1 MILRGAWFVMVK
13 EVVDNMRDRR
23 SIMMSAVYPVIGP
36 IILGLLLA
44 FPQNMFKPTPGPRQK
59 VKSIGAPI
67 QGAEHAPG
75 LLEYLAKHNV
85 KVTEAPKDVRRAVR
99 ENRLPFA
106 IVVPEGFRET
116 YESQKPAHIDL
127 VVNANRLGTVVS
139 SSRVI
144 GKLRGYGRMLTERR
158 MERLG
163 IAKEVLQAVRIDTV
177 NVGQVRSLA
186 AFFLHMIPPFVIFT
200 IFVGGVYLALDTT
213 SGERE
218 RGSLEPLLVNP
229 LARWEFMLGK
239 AGAAMVFTM
248 AAVVIQL
255 ISFKIAF
262 EVVLEKGSGVVVDT
276 SGFLFV
282 KIFLISLPIMVM
294 AVAMQ
299 VIVASITKSFKETQ
313 TYLGLLPLVPSA
325 PGMVLVF
332 VSVTVSFGVMLIP
345 FFSQVVII
353 GQYVRG
359 YEVPLGH
366 VAVATISTLIIA
378 GLLLYFAARL
388 YSREQLLFTA

>member
-1 MILRGAWFVMVK
+1 MILRGAWYVMAK
-13 EVVDNMRDRR
+13 EVVDNLRDRR

-36 IILGLLLA
+36 IILGLLLG
-44 FPQNMFKPTPGPRQK
+44 FTQDMFKPTSGPKRTQK
-59 VKSIGAPI
+59 IIEAPF
-67 QGAEHAPG
+67 QGVENAPG
-75 LLEYLAKHNV
+75 LQEYLTKSGV
-85 KVTEAPKDVRRAVR
+85 RVTKAPDDVRTAVR

-106 IVVPEGFRET
+106 VVVPKEFQEVYDAEQRAQIE
-116 YESQKPAHIDL
+116 L
-127 VVNANRLGTVVS
+127 VVNANRLGTIVDSSKVV
-139 SSRVI
+139 
-144 GKLRGYGRMLTERR
+144 GKLARM
-158 MERLG
+158 G
-163 IAKEVLQAVRIDTV
+163 IDKESLEAVKIDTV

-239 AGAAMVFTM
+239 SGAAMVYTM
-248 AAVVIQL
+248 AAVIIQL
-255 ISFKIAF
+255 VSFKIVF
-262 EVVLEKGSGVVVDT
+262 MIVLEKGSGVVVDT
-276 SGFLFV
+276 SVMLFV
-282 KIFLISLPIMVM
+282 KIFLISLPIMIM

-299 VIVASITKSFKETQ
+299 VIVASMTKSFKETQ

-332 VSVTVSFGVMLIP
+332 VSVTVTFGVMLIP

-359 YEVPLGH
+359 YDVPMEH
-366 VAVATISTLIIA
+366 VAVASLSTLLLS
-378 GLLLYFAARL
+378 GVLLYIAARL